1 VRVDFNV
8 PLDGSTITDDTRIR
22 AAVPTLKYILEQ
34 GPKAVMLMSHL
45 GRPKGGPDPKY
56 SLAPVAPA
64 LSKLLGV
71 DVQFAADTVGEAAA
85 QALANLPE
93 GGVLLLEN
101 TRFYPLE
108 EKNDAE
114 LAGKMAQMADVFVM
128 DAFGSAHRAHSS
140 TVGVTAHLPSVAG
153 FLMEKELDY
162 LATALENPQRPFVAI
177 LGGAKV
183 SDKIAV
189 IESLLGKV
197 D

>member
-1 VRVDFNV
+1 
-8 PLDGSTITDDTRIR
+8 
-22 AAVPTLKYILEQ
+22 
-34 GPKAVMLMSHL
+34 
-45 GRPKGGPDPKY
+45 
-56 SLAPVAPA
+56 
-64 LSKLLGV
+64 
-71 DVQFAADTVGEAAA
+71 
-85 QALANLPE
+85 
-93 GGVLLLEN
+93 
-101 TRFYPLE
+101 LE

-197 D
+197 DRLLIGGGMANTFFKAKGYAMGKSLVEEDAVETARSLLAKGGDKLV